1 MRKTPGNSDVD
12 NASRDCFRERAF
24 CLRPLKQSHDA
35 LSTSLLPGLLRNSE
49 VANNGMGF
57 PGSLTWCNSSLRI
70 GEKLHHLLM
79 VYAFY
84 FLATIFLL
92 PLDKTREIMAKLE
105 SLKQLEGKPKYGF
118 VAAFFDRIYV
128 NSCIKFPFKW
138 FFSTYNTFS
147 NMMLGMKITRTAF
160 KRLFLVTIKPDGEDT
175 AGYEAFNDELKKRS
189 SQKPFYSDAY
199 QGCLRIFGGKCF
211 MNKTSF
217 KVTKSRFCACKFTS
231 YIRRPYSAYNG
242 NNPILSYPLLSYSI
256 IISYPSLSCR
266 ILSYPILSY
275 PILSYSI
282 ISCFSPLFCSSYQ
295 YIAIHFCHDTN
306 KYSLS
311 FYFKTFFS
319 FIFVCTIV

>member
-1 MRKTPGNSDVD
+1 
-12 NASRDCFRERAF
+12 
-24 CLRPLKQSHDA
+24 
-35 LSTSLLPGLLRNSE
+35 
-49 VANNGMGF
+49 
-57 PGSLTWCNSSLRI
+57 
-70 GEKLHHLLM
+70 M

-217 KVTKSRFCACKFTS
+217 KVTKSRFCACTFTS

-256 IISYPSLSCR
+256 IISYPILPYLVVFYHHILSYPTLSCR
-266 ILSYPILSY
+266 ILSSYPILPSPVVFYPILSY
-275 PILSYSI
+275 PTLSCRTLSYHVFLPYSVHLTNTLRYI
-282 ISCFSPLFCSSYQ
+282 FATIQTNTVYRFISRHFSHLFLY
-295 YIAIHFCHDTN
+295 ALL
-306 KYSLS
+306 YSLM
-311 FYFKTFFS
+311 
-319 FIFVCTIV
+319 VCLLF

>member
-1 MRKTPGNSDVD
+1 
-12 NASRDCFRERAF
+12 
-24 CLRPLKQSHDA
+24 
-35 LSTSLLPGLLRNSE
+35 
-49 VANNGMGF
+49 
-57 PGSLTWCNSSLRI
+57 
-70 GEKLHHLLM
+70 M

-217 KVTKSRFCACKFTS
+217 KVTKSRFCACTFTS

>member
-1 MRKTPGNSDVD
+1 
-12 NASRDCFRERAF
+12 
-24 CLRPLKQSHDA
+24 
-35 LSTSLLPGLLRNSE
+35 
-49 VANNGMGF
+49 
-57 PGSLTWCNSSLRI
+57 
-70 GEKLHHLLM
+70 M

-217 KVTKSRFCACKFTS
+217 KVTKSRFCACTFTS

-256 IISYPSLSCR
+256 IISYPILPYLVVFYHHILSYPILPSPVVFYHHILPYLVVFYHHILSYPTLSCR
-266 ILSYPILSY
+266 ILSSYPILPSPVVFYPILSY
-275 PILSYSI
+275 PTLSCRTLSYHVFLPYSVHLTNTLRYI
-282 ISCFSPLFCSSYQ
+282 FATIQTNTVYRFISRHFSHLFLY
-295 YIAIHFCHDTN
+295 ALL
-306 KYSLS
+306 YSLM
-311 FYFKTFFS
+311 
-319 FIFVCTIV
+319 VCLLF

>member
-1 MRKTPGNSDVD
+1 
-12 NASRDCFRERAF
+12 
-24 CLRPLKQSHDA
+24 
-35 LSTSLLPGLLRNSE
+35 
-49 VANNGMGF
+49 MGF

-217 KVTKSRFCACKFTS
+217 KVTKSRFCACTFTS

-256 IISYPSLSCR
+256 IISYP
-266 ILSYPILSY
+266 ILPYPILSF

-282 ISCFSPLFCSSYQ
+282 ISYPILPSPVVFYHHILSFPLLSYSILSYPILPYLVVLYHIMFFSPILF
-295 YIAIHFCHDTN
+295 ILPIHCDTFLPRYKQIQFIVLFQDIFLIYFCMH
-306 KYSLS
+306 Y
-311 FYFKTFFS
+311 
-319 FIFVCTIV
+319 CIV